1 MSAMETIPVDLS
13 IDYYHLDSDV
23 VKNEFV
29 KKDVCDE
36 LFKNVNAI
44 QAVDGGRLVKKSDS
58 DTNTSQILTENTWT
72 WSCLIYYYSR
82 IS

>member
-1 MSAMETIPVDLS
+1 METIPVDLS

-29 KKDVCDE
+29 KKDVYDE

-58 DTNTSQILTENTWT
+58 DTNTSQILTENT
-72 WSCLIYYYSR
+72 
-82 IS
+82 

>member
-1 MSAMETIPVDLS
+1 METIPVDLS
-13 IDYYHLDSDV
+13 NLSDV

-29 KKDVCDE
+29 EKDVYDE

-44 QAVDGGRLVKKSDS
+44 QAVDAGRLVKKSDS
-58 DTNTSQILTENTWT
+58 DTNTSEILIENTWT

-82 IS
+82 I

>member
-29 KKDVCDE
+29 KKDVYDE